1 MENLPKWVE
10 WVNKQAE
17 IFGCMISR
25 DFIFSA
31 NQQLYHSFASVS
43 DEGDRVVV
51 DLSYIASRKL
61 EEYTKEFYISFKHGT
76 EQKECLGGEISLYEQ
91 KRDFK
96 TYKVTHTED
105 KIIIKI

>member
-1 MENLPKWVE
+1 
-10 WVNKQAE
+10 
-17 IFGCMISR
+17 MISR

-31 NQQLYHSFASVS
+31 NQQLYHSFANLS
-43 DEGDRVVV
+43 DEGDKVIV
-51 DLSYIASRKL
+51 DTSYIASKKL

-76 EQKECLGGEISLYEQ
+76 EPKECLGGEISLYEE
-91 KRDFK
+91 KRGFT